1 MNRRHDIFI
10 SMPTGAG
17 KSLCYQ
23 LPAICEESKV
33 TIVISPL
40 LALIGDQVSA
50 LLNRNINA
58 AAYNSH
64 TKADDK
70 KRLMGDLMSDSV
82 QVKLLYIT
90 PEMASMEV
98 FGNIIGHLY
107 RSDQLGRIV
116 VDEAHCVSEW
126 GHDFRPKYLELGE
139 LKKAFPHVPWI
150 ALTATAPM
158 KVKDDILRLLQF
170 RQPVREFVQTN
181 FRPNIYYEVYFKE
194 AYPKPLEDLKEFVIY
209 QLGSPELIMQFN
221 TGGGGGLQ
229 NIFAVADLSTS
240 REPVDPK
247 AVGIIY
253 CRKREHCDEIAQIIS
268 KCGIKAGAYHGG
280 LNEKARSKC
289 QVGWMEGTIKVIVA
303 TISFGMGVDK
313 AEVRFVVHWDMPQSL
328 ARYYQE
334 SGRAGR
340 DGLPS
345 KCRIYYSPED
355 RNSIAF
361 LIQQDL
367 EEKRRKKPNSK
378 PNDQSIK
385 DFEKMLAYCEQ
396 TDRCRNSRLL
406 AEFIGAEKSV
416 VENGCKRC
424 CDVCVEPKALK
435 SRHFEFEKAI
445 NKRMM
450 GRCAGS
456 SSNTSDLFYMPKSD
470 DSGGGSGEEKFG
482 TFKEVTM
489 KDVVMEEFAKRK
501 SASSSSSNRSPHS
514 VKTSTSNNN
523 NNNSRAGA
531 GFVSASTMVPSK
543 GGSTGK
549 KPLLSLSGGIN
560 SDMRTLLTGKITEEV
575 TKHLE
580 QLIRGGMLKD
590 LGDPAVTVADLRQRM
605 VAGEE
610 EKIYASTSNKL
621 LYRAGVVKLIQAIRG
636 STASL
641 TLYPP
646 LADYMLH

>member
-1 MNRRHDIFI
+1 
-10 SMPTGAG
+10 
-17 KSLCYQ
+17 
-23 LPAICEESKV
+23 
-33 TIVISPL
+33 
-40 LALIGDQVSA
+40 
-50 LLNRNINA
+50 
-58 AAYNSH
+58 
-64 TKADDK
+64 
-70 KRLMGDLMSDSV
+70 
-82 QVKLLYIT
+82 
-90 PEMASMEV
+90 MASMEV
-98 FGNIIGHLY
+98 FGNVIGHLY

-221 TGGGGGLQ
+221 TGGGGLQ

-240 REPVDPK
+240 RAPVDPK

-280 LNEKARSKC
+280 LGEKARSKC

-470 DSGGGSGEEKFG
+470 DSGGGSGEE
-482 TFKEVTM
+482 
-489 KDVVMEEFAKRK
+489 
-501 SASSSSSNRSPHS
+501 N
-514 VKTSTSNNN
+514 
-523 NNNSRAGA
+523 
-531 GFVSASTMVPSK
+531 
-543 GGSTGK
+543 
-549 KPLLSLSGGIN
+549 
-560 SDMRTLLTGKITEEV
+560 DMRTLLTGKITEEV